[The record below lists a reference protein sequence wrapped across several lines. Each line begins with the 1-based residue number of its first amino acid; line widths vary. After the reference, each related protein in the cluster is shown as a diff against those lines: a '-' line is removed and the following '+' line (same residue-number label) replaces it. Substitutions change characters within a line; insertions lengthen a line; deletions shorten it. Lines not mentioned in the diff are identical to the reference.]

1 MNNVKSK
8 LRIPSHHRYNL
19 SDENFAVELLTYTFT
34 CQKMAYIHE
43 NPVRIGWVKK
53 AKDWLYSSQRNYSR
67 YLIDVLPCIQIKNL
81 APLRRRRS
89 LRIAW
94 EYKGTTTDAHSV
106 DHDKPEIIKRNI
118 DNGTIPTIKKE

>member
-1 MNNVKSK
+1 
-8 LRIPSHHRYNL
+8 
-19 SDENFAVELLTYTFT
+19 
-34 CQKMAYIHE
+34 MAYIHE
-43 NPVRIGWVKK
+43 NPLSSGWVEK

-67 YLIDVLPCIQIKNL
+67 YLMDVLLRFQIKNL